1 MNSPLSSS
9 VSSASRADGAPVADM
24 TAGGASSGYLASRF
38 PTEAG
43 DGSRTN
49 VVQTPGLAL
58 QPGDRLDVIRR
69 ATGRWNQS
77 LVWHGDTLL
86 LFSTSLP
93 GGSPFGRVER
103 IDPLTLETIIT
114 SPNLETGGHIWEGG
128 CLAHRNGDIY
138 AITGCFLYRLNSEL
152 EVVAQM
158 EMATARPY
166 DSLVAM
172 DDGRLITKDT
182 PAGGTTSRFTVVD
195 ADDLSTVMEL
205 PIPEATL
212 GKCCVSGDHIYVPGE
227 YSIFRFRYYRSKL
240 TRDTTWTGRYRT
252 GNDGHGHCSDLTVS
266 GGYVWLQDNADIDE
280 MRALLQTDPVGSV
293 GPDAAFHQSFRTP
306 LRLQRFSV
314 TNASDH
320 DTIEPFLFAG
330 WPGAGPTYVAE
341 HSVVLTFDS
350 LNGGLSGHQVADDGS
365 MHELWQFPIRTRW
378 QPLVY
383 ADTAEVVVNDS
394 LLFDDDNIVVLDLL
408 TGRQKARTRS
418 GTPVP
423 STGRPTPG
431 AARDLYYVSTPDIAR
446 VSVIAGPG
454 WAAPM
459 PLTAAPLAPPL
470 PLPTL

>member
-1 MNSPLSSS
+1 
-9 VSSASRADGAPVADM
+9 M
-24 TAGGASSGYLASRF
+24 TGEGASSGYLASRF
-38 PTEAG
+38 ATEAG

-49 VVQTPGLAL
+49 VVRTPGLAL

-77 LVWHGDTLL
+77 LVWQGDNLL

-103 IDPLTLETIIT
+103 IDPVTLETIIA

-138 AITGCFLYRLNSEL
+138 AVTGCFLYRLNTDL
-152 EVVAQM
+152 EVVGQM
-158 EMATARPY
+158 EMPTPRPY
-166 DSLVAM
+166 DSLFAM
-172 DDGRLITKDT
+172 NDGRLLMKDF
-182 PAGGTTSRFTVVD
+182 PSSGTTSRFTVVD

-205 PIPEATL
+205 PIPEATI
-212 GKCCVSGDHIYVPGE
+212 GKCCVSGDDIYVPGE
-227 YSIFRFRYYRSKL
+227 YSIFRFRYRRSKI
-240 TRDTTWTGRYRT
+240 TRDTSWTGRYRT

-266 GGYVWLQDNADIDE
+266 GGYLWLQDNADTEEI
-280 MRALLQTDPVGSV
+280 RALLKTNPVGSV
-293 GPDAAFHQSFRTP
+293 GPDAAYHQSFHTP
-306 LRLQRFSV
+306 LRLQRFSTASV
-314 TNASDH
+314 SDH
-320 DTIEPFLFAG
+320 VAIEPFLFPG

-341 HSVVLTFDS
+341 RGVVLTFDS
-350 LNGGLSGHQVADDGS
+350 LNGSLAAHHVTDDGS
-365 MHELWQFPIRTRW
+365 MQELWQFPIRTRW

-383 ADTAEVVVNDS
+383 ADTSEVVVNDS

-408 TGRQKARTRS
+408 TGRQKARSRS

-431 AARDLYYVSTPDIAR
+431 AERDLYYVSTPDIAR

-454 WAAPM
+454 WAAPA
-459 PLTAAPLAPPL
+459 PLTAVPLAPPL
-470 PLPTL
+470 PLPKL